1 MDTVAHFLL
10 PPLTRCG
17 WRPCLRDLSALRV
30 ASSRHLL
37 DVGWTVSCLL
47 ARIHRPTFS
56 PLLALLSLLVE
67 EEGYRD
73 DLDRIVCAEAERA
86 EDDWLFKRPWTPPS
100 WYDDSD
106 WGD

>member
-1 MDTVAHFLL
+1 M
-10 PPLTRCG
+10 G
-17 WRPCLRDLSALRV
+17 NEWGV

-47 ARIHRPTFS
+47 AHHHRPTHS
-56 PLLALLSLLVE
+56 PFQSLLSLLVD
-67 EEGYRD
+67 EEGFRD

-86 EDDWLFKRPWTPPS
+86 EDDWLFRRPWTPPS